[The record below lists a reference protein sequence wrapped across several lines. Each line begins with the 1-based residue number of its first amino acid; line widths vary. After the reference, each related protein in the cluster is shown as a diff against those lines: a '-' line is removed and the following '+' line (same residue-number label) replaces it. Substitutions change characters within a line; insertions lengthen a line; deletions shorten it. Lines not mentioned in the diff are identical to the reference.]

1 MARYDIVDF
10 QSLEGPVK
18 KVRKAL
24 GARAFGVNFFDLP
37 PGSEGHEHD
46 ETERDHEE
54 VYVYVRGSGTLRL
67 DGEELKVREGLAV
80 RVDPRSGDN
89 RLRATTAWLGWRLAP
104 RATGATSRPRGDS
117 EAS

>member
-1 MARYDIVDF
+1 MARYDVVDF
-10 QSLEGPVK
+10 QGLEGQVK

-67 DGEELKVREGLAV
+67 DGEELEVREGLAV
-80 RVDPRSGDN
+80 RVDPVVRRQPIAGDEG
-89 RLRATTAWLGWRLAP
+89 LAWVAI
-104 RATGATSRPRGDS
+104 GASRDGPYEPSDWG
-117 EAS
+117 

>member
-1 MARYDIVDF
+1 MARYNIVDF
-10 QSLEGPVK
+10 QGLEGPVK
-18 KVRKAL
+18 KVRRAL

-67 DGEELKVREGLAV
+67 DGEELEVREGLAV
-80 RVDPRSGDN
+80 RVDPVVRRQLIAGDEG
-89 RLRATTAWLGWRLAP
+89 LAWVAIGAP
-104 RATGATSRPRGDS
+104 RDARYEPPDWG
-117 EAS
+117 